1 MEKARETSISHVFL
15 VLLKENLY
23 CTDFYELTDTAAHEL
38 DLQSDSS
45 ELIELKIDHLE
56 SSYNYRTIGD
66 RYHVYTSGL
75 SKNEICIPV
84 ETNSNIISLILDY
97 LITF

>member
-1 MEKARETSISHVFL
+1 MSHLFFYILQDLPEINTIV
-15 VLLKENLY
+15 
-23 CTDFYELTDTAAHEL
+23 YELTDTAAHEL

-75 SKNEICIPV
+75 SKNKICIPV